1 MTKSLCSLDLVLKC
15 APVPRASFCGLLVA
29 EQLLAEV
36 SQSYRDSGSYFFLYF
51 FVLCFPG
58 YALRCN
64 QCFSEKSWDECN
76 NTTGQANC
84 KDGEDRCGKG
94 EVKSEI
100 SGKTVEIFEKGCTTS
115 SRCSQLLKI
124 CKSTY
129 PSIKITKCE
138 VDCCK
143 GDLCNGA

>member
-1 MTKSLCSLDLVLKC
+1 M
-15 APVPRASFCGLLVA
+15 
-29 EQLLAEV
+29 AEV

-64 QCFSEKSWDECN
+64 QCFSDKSWDECN
-76 NTTGQANC
+76 NTTTRANC
-84 KDGEDRCGKG
+84 KDGEDRCAK
-94 EVKSEI
+94 EDVKSES
-100 SGKTVEIFEKGCTTS
+100 SGKTVKLFVKGCTTS
-115 SRCSQLLKI
+115 SLCSQGSKI

-129 PSIKITKCE
+129 PSINITKCE

-143 GDLCNGA
+143 GGLCNGA